1 MRAPL
6 FAIVLCSVG
15 GAVCAQPADEGSKM
29 LDNCFQLARAT
40 DATCSDPKN
49 GAAERLDCRQKASTA
64 QLECLERVF
73 PGRSAGSFP
82 PEMPPGAVSPEM
94 PTVTGSPEVPA
105 GSVSPQAPVGVVA
118 NGEPASSQKAPPG
131 TVPPETPTAAV
142 SPEMTTG
149 TASPGVPAR
158 RVDIPAEPADTN
170 WIVSETTSPVDYSPL
185 ITAVIRSTARSQD
198 APNTLAIRCL
208 GPRTE
213 VLLRTEGT
221 WRASR
226 SSKVQV
232 DYQINDQ
239 PLVRQQWIA
248 SADGKTASYTN
259 DAVGFFQSLP
269 EGARLKISVLDR
281 AGPGHEAT
289 FQLGG
294 LGAVRK
300 RIAVPCQWAMAAD
313 KMSSGKR

>member
-1 MRAPL
+1 
-6 FAIVLCSVG
+6 
-15 GAVCAQPADEGSKM
+15 M
-29 LDNCFQLARAT
+29 LDTCFQLARTA
-40 DATCSDPKN
+40 DAICSEPKN
-49 GAAERLDCRQKASTA
+49 GTAERLDCHQKASMA

-73 PGRSAGSFP
+73 PGRSAGSVP
-82 PEMPPGAVSPEM
+82 PEMLPRTVSPEM

-105 GSVSPQAPVGVVA
+105 GSVSPGTPIGIVA
-118 NGEPASSQKAPPG
+118 KGEPTGSQKTPPGPAPPQ
-131 TVPPETPTAAV
+131 TPTAAV

-158 RVDIPAEPADTN
+158 RVDIPAKPQDTN

-185 ITAVIRSTARSQD
+185 VTAVIRSTTSLQD
-198 APNTLAIRCL
+198 APNALVIRCL

-213 VLLRTEGT
+213 VLLRPRTEVLLRTDGT

-226 SSKVQV
+226 SNTVQV
-232 DYQINDQ
+232 DYQIDDQ
-239 PLVRQQWIA
+239 PLVRLQWIT
-248 SADGKTASYTN
+248 SADGKTASYRN

-269 EGARLKISVLDR
+269 EGARLKINVFDR

-289 FQLGG
+289 FQLAG
-294 LGAVRK
+294 LDAVRK
-300 RIAVPCQWAMAAD
+300 RIAVPCKWATAAD